1 MQKRKH
7 PQEQP
12 HGLYERLI
20 DIGLKDP
27 FIRGVVGVVV
37 VAAAASIAISTLG
50 SGAKAVITLALC
62 LSFGVVLIVL
72 RALMRYADSAFV
84 KFVCFAFSGAI
95 MFVLLVFALLLI
107 PAAVVCW
114 PQPYA
119 QLISLPN
126 CAAQVESKPFT
137 PVAFTG
143 TGISFNQDNGKY
155 VVRVFYRLARKEDAE
170 RIVGA
175 LLTAGYQSGG
185 VASTLDEVVT
195 PNRNPDTTL
204 IKTTTQAR
212 PSVDDVSRI
221 VKIAIP
227 VKAGAVSLFP
237 EDSTLRSGDM
247 QVLLF

>member
-1 MQKRKH
+1 
-7 PQEQP
+7 
-12 HGLYERLI
+12 LV

-27 FIRGVVGVVV
+27 FVRAVVGVVV
-37 VAAAASIAISTLG
+37 IAAAASIAISTLG

-95 MFVLLVFALLLI
+95 MFVLLVFAVLLI

-114 PQPYA
+114 PQHYA

-126 CAAQVESKPFT
+126 CQAEIAEAKPFT
-137 PVAFTG
+137 PLAFTG
-143 TGISFNQDNGKY
+143 KDISFKTENAKY
-155 VVRVFYRLARKEDAE
+155 LVRVFYRAARKEDAE
-170 RIVGA
+170 RVVGA
-175 LLTAGYQSGG
+175 LLSAGYKSDG
-185 VASTLDEVVT
+185 VASSLDEVVT
-195 PNRNPDTTL
+195 ANRSADTTL
-204 IKTTTQAR
+204 IKTTTPAR
-212 PSVDDVSRI
+212 GAVDDVSRI

-227 VKAGAVSLFP
+227 VKAGGVSLFP
-237 EDSTLRSGDM
+237 EDSALRNGDL

>member
-1 MQKRKH
+1 MPKRKH
-7 PQEQP
+7 P

-20 DIGLKDP
+20 DVGLQDP
-27 FIRGVVGVVV
+27 FIRGVVGIVVI
-37 VAAAASIAISTLG
+37 AAAASIAISTLG

-72 RALMRYADSAFV
+72 RALMRYADSPFV

-119 QLISLPN
+119 ELISLPN

-137 PVAFTG
+137 PVAYTG
-143 TGISFNQDNGKY
+143 TGLSFNPDNAKY
-155 VVRVFYRLARKEDAE
+155 VVRVYYRPARKEDAE
-170 RIVGA
+170 RVVGA
-175 LLTAGYQSGG
+175 LLSAGYKSDGA
-185 VASTLDEVVT
+185 ASTLDEVVT

-204 IKTTTQAR
+204 IKTTAQAR
-212 PSVDDVSRI
+212 PALDDVSKV

-227 VKAGAVSLFP
+227 VKAAAVSPFP
-237 EDSTLRSGDM
+237 QDATLHGSDM